1 MCGRRIGGPAMIR
14 PAGSVVISL
23 AAIFSAVCGGTAQ
36 PVREHVLGPESARAP
51 LVLTDGSLLLNGPG
65 GRSDNMGYLLHRYD
79 RSTRSWSSHYPALR
93 DSTFNVAVDR
103 RWQRH
108 LASTPD
114 GKVLSF
120 PRTIGSRSS
129 TPTGDFQVET
139 RIRRTPESWPADI
152 AIDYERRRR
161 EDPLSRPFGERCLG
175 RLEQSFVGSGGHR
188 TRAFRRRRIK
198 HRLRERGARDR
209 VAAGYTV
216 SGA

>member
-1 MCGRRIGGPAMIR
+1 MIR

-114 GKVLSF
+114 GKVVVVSTDYRIEIVDPHRRF
-120 PRTIGSRSS
+120 PG
-129 TPTGDFQVET
+129 GD
-139 RIRRTPESWPADI
+139 SYPAD
-152 AIDYERRRR
+152 
-161 EDPLSRPFGERCLG
+161 SRVLAG
-175 RLEQSFVGSGGHR
+175 RHC
-188 TRAFRRRRIK
+188 
-198 HRLRERGARDR
+198 HRLRAEEEGRSAF
-209 VAAGYTV
+209 ATV
-216 SGA
+216 R